1 MDSLKDITTY
11 MISLHT
17 QMTKQPL
24 TQNRM
29 HSLLYLMQ
37 IADLSFYHKRFFD
50 STIAA
55 EKDGAIVT
63 EVREMYGDHKYLY
76 EDPDK
81 KEQPEISEEAKSL
94 VRSIMRGFAHLDD
107 TELQWS
113 IQKQDPFRS
122 VYKNEIGGVIPEPE
136 MAAYCDDPVFDEEE
150 KTACI

>member
-11 MISLHT
+11 MISLYT
-17 QMTKQPL
+17 QVTKQPL

-29 HSLLYLMQ
+29 HNLLYLMQ

-50 STIAA
+50 STITA

-63 EVREMYGDHKYLY
+63 EAREMYEDHKYLY

-94 VRSIMRGFAHLDD
+94 VQSVMRGFAHLDD

-113 IQKQDPFRS
+113 IQKQDPFLS
-122 VYKNEIGGVIPEPE
+122 VYKSRIGGVIPESE
-136 MAAYCDDPVFDEEE
+136 MAAYCDDPMLNEEE
-150 KTACI
+150 KKVCI